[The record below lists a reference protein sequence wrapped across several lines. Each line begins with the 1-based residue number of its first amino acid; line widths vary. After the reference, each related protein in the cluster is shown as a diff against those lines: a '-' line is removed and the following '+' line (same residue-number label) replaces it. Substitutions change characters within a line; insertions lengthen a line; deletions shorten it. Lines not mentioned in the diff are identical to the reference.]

1 MKRNLNATLSYINSF
16 LRIRILAT
24 AWQSLFGINSMN
36 NDLSLPRLFL
46 FLYNP
51 PLLSEQMTKNDDF
64 HQSESNPPQR
74 NESFLI
80 ATNLFLSFKYAGQG
94 VSYAF
99 RTQRNFRIHLA
110 IGAIALSLSLYFK
123 LSAVACSIISLTIA
137 LVLVLELLNTALE
150 AVVDLT
156 VGREFHQL
164 AKIAKDCAAGAVLI
178 AAIAALVIA
187 GVLLLPYILV
197 ALNR

>member
-1 MKRNLNATLSYINSF
+1 
-16 LRIRILAT
+16 
-24 AWQSLFGINSMN
+24 MN
-36 NDLSLPRLFL
+36 NDLSLSRLFL
-46 FLYNP
+46 FKSTS
-51 PLLSEQMTKNDDF
+51 LSQQMTKTDNLET
-64 HQSESNPPQR
+64 SEQNAAQR
-74 NESFLI
+74 NDSFQI
-80 ATNLFLSFKYAGQG
+80 ATNLLLSFQYAGQG

-99 RTQRNFRIHLA
+99 RTQRNFRIHLI
-110 IGAIALSLSLYFK
+110 IGAIALSLSLYFH

-178 AAIAALVIA
+178 AAIAALLIA
-187 GVLLLPYILV
+187 GVLLLPYILQ
-197 ALNR
+197 ALSETNFLWRGEAAP

>member
-1 MKRNLNATLSYINSF
+1 
-16 LRIRILAT
+16 
-24 AWQSLFGINSMN
+24 MN

-46 FLYNP
+46 LKSPFLF
-51 PLLSEQMTKNDDF
+51 EQMTKTDELETDETE
-64 HQSESNPPQR
+64 QSAAKRSA
-74 NESFLI
+74 SFKI
-80 ATNLFLSFKYAGQG
+80 ATNLLLSFQYAGQG
-94 VSYAF
+94 VGYAF
-99 RTQRNFRIHLA
+99 RTQRNFRIHVI
-110 IGAIALSLSLYFK
+110 IGAIALSLSLYFQ

-178 AAIAALVIA
+178 AAIAALIIA
-187 GVLLLPYILV
+187 IVLLLPNILT
-197 ALNR
+197 AFL

>member
-1 MKRNLNATLSYINSF
+1 MNIDLPLS
-16 LRIRILAT
+16 RIFVIKSP
-24 AWQSLFGINSMN
+24 QSPF
-36 NDLSLPRLFL
+36 
-46 FLYNP
+46 
-51 PLLSEQMTKNDDF
+51 LSEQMTQIDEF
-64 HQSESNPPQR
+64 EESEEIASQR
-74 NESFLI
+74 INSFQI

-99 RTQRNFRIHLA
+99 RTQRNFRIHVI
-110 IGAIALSLSLYFK
+110 IGSIALSLSLYFK

-178 AAIAALVIA
+178 AAIAALLIA
-187 GVLLLPYILV
+187 GALLLPHILL
-197 ALNR
+197 AIA

>member
-1 MKRNLNATLSYINSF
+1 MNIDLPLS
-16 LRIRILAT
+16 RIFVIK
-24 AWQSLFGINSMN
+24 SPKSPF
-36 NDLSLPRLFL
+36 
-46 FLYNP
+46 
-51 PLLSEQMTKNDDF
+51 LSEQMTQIDEF
-64 HQSESNPPQR
+64 EESEEMASQR
-74 NESFLI
+74 INSFQI

-99 RTQRNFRIHLA
+99 RTQRNFRIHVI
-110 IGAIALSLSLYFK
+110 IGSIALSLSIYFK

-178 AAIAALVIA
+178 AAIAALLIA
-187 GVLLLPYILV
+187 GVLLLPHILL
-197 ALNR
+197 AFA